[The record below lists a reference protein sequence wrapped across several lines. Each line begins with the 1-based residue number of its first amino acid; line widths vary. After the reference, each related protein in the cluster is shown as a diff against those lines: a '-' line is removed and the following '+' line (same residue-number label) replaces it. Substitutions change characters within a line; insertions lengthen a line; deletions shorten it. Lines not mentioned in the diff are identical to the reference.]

1 MMTNMR
7 KFRNPQ
13 REISLFIDVQFTPNP
28 RKTCLA
34 PRSRNAGAP

>member
-28 RKTCLA
+28 QKNL
-34 PRSRNAGAP
+34 SRT